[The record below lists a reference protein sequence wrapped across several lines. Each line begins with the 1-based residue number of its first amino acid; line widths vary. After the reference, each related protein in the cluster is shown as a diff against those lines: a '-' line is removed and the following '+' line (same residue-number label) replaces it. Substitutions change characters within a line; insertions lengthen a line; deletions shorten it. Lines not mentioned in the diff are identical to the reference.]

1 MDRILLTDEMLEST
15 LLARIQEELNSEADA
30 IVGRAVEEFRL
41 KVRDRIGQIVL
52 RTISQYSI
60 ERNGRELVI
69 RVDNRNGRILFAV
82 QPKTI

>member
-1 MDRILLTDEMLEST
+1 MARILLTDEMLEST
-15 LLARIQEELNSEADA
+15 LLARIEEELNSEADA
-30 IVGRAVEEFRL
+30 IVERAVEEFRL

-69 RVDNRNGRILFAV
+69 RVDNRNG
-82 QPKTI
+82 